1 MIEFLSCRPNL
12 EVDDLA
18 PAAAFLREVLGF
30 EVEVDEP
37 EMGLVLLRR
46 DAVGLALVQSPT
58 SGVNATTAAYIGVTG
73 VDDLHEQ
80 CAARGARIVTGLADH
95 PWGLRDFV
103 VEMPGGHRLA
113 LGERITQ
120 PRLCRQEPG
129 ANRDSA
135 TDHPTVMEV
144 LAAFIREHSREPWPP
159 PESAVSPAPERFPRP
174 DVQAALTVIGRRQVS
189 QDSWGHIDLTGA
201 VLPGALLFHTNL
213 TNVRLVGV
221 NLAERTS
228 SAQTSRRRT

>member
-30 EVEVDEP
+30 EIEVDEP

-58 SGVNATTAAYIGVTG
+58 SSVNATTAAYIGVTG
-73 VDDLHEQ
+73 VDELHQQ

-103 VEMPGGHRLA
+103 VEIPGGHRLA

-120 PRLCRQEPG
+120 LRLYRPEPG
-129 ANRDSA
+129 ANRPNRSS
-135 TDHPTVMEV
+135 
-144 LAAFIREHSREPWPP
+144 IR
-159 PESAVSPAPERFPRP
+159 A
-174 DVQAALTVIGRRQVS
+174 RQK
-189 QDSWGHIDLTGA
+189 
-201 VLPGALLFHTNL
+201 
-213 TNVRLVGV
+213 
-221 NLAERTS
+221 S
-228 SAQTSRRRT
+228 SNRRRIPKQ